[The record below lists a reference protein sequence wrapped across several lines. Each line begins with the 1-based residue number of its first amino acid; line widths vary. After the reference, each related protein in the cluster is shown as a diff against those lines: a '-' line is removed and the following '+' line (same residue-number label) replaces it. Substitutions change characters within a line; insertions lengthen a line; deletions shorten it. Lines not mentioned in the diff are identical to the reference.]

1 MKSDL
6 PTSIASKPFPQ
17 WTADDVGQWLDYL
30 NMGQY
35 KSSFVD
41 NDIQGSHLPD
51 LSKDDLSELGVKKL
65 GHRLTIDDAIG
76 KLRSQLQYSEV

>member
-6 PTSIASKPFPQ
+6 PLSFSSKPFPE
-17 WTADDVGQWLDYL
+17 WNAEEVGQWLEYL

-35 KSSFVD
+35 KESFVE
-41 NDIQGSHLPD
+41 NDIQGSHLVE
-51 LSKDDLSELGVKKL
+51 LSKEDLSELGVKKL

>member
-1 MKSDL
+1 
-6 PTSIASKPFPQ
+6 
-17 WTADDVGQWLDYL
+17 
-30 NMGQY
+30 MGQY
-35 KSSFVD
+35 KESFVE
-41 NDIQGSHLPD
+41 NDIQGAHLSE